1 MMGSIEA
8 PGKRC
13 NVAIVG
19 GGIGGLAL
27 AIGLLRRNV
36 RVQIY
41 EAASSF
47 EEIGLGL
54 SIAPAAH
61 RAMPLIDPY
70 IREAYD
76 KLVTTH
82 ADSPGYE
89 HLRDTW
95 FEIIWATED
104 RSGELLMDLKAPPSG
119 QTSVRRADF
128 QDALVNLVPDK
139 IRHFGKRLDSLNED
153 DDRVTMTFK
162 DGTTATAD
170 IVIGCDGIKSKV
182 KEYIIPET
190 FGEAQPQY
198 SGMYAYRSVLDMET
212 MIAAVGERRARVS
225 TLYLGKGIYGI
236 SYPIMRAEK
245 VNVGLYKLDSNDHW
259 DGDKWTVPVPRTKML
274 EDFAN
279 TGENIHTLMGYL
291 KDSEQWA
298 VFEHPPISTYT
309 RSRVAIVGDAA
320 HASTPHQ
327 GAGAG
332 QAIEDA
338 HVLAELLGDPRVT
351 ETAHFEAALKAYD
364 EVRRPRSQEVVA
376 SSKENAYVLCL
387 CKDGV
392 GDDEDKLKETFSNR
406 FRWLWDVDL
415 VGQAERGREIM
426 MQLIAE
432 GEKPDE
438 ASSGTSQSHL

>member
-1 MMGSIEA
+1 MDSTEV
-8 PGKRC
+8 PKRRC

-36 RVQIY
+36 QVQIY

-54 SIAPAAH
+54 SIGPAAH

-89 HLRDTW
+89 QLRDTW
-95 FEIIWATED
+95 FEIIWATGD
-104 RSGELLMDLKAPPSG
+104 RNGELLMDLKAPPSG
-119 QTSVRRADF
+119 QTSVRRSDF
-128 QDALVNLVPDK
+128 QDALVNLVPDEV
-139 IRHFGKRLDSLNED
+139 RHFGKRLDSLNEED
-153 DDRVTMTFK
+153 DTVTMSFK

-182 KEYIIPET
+182 KEYIIPGMHEK
-190 FGEAQPQY
+190 AQPQY
-198 SGMYAYRSVLDMET
+198 SGMYAYRAVLDMEN

-225 TLYLGKGIYGI
+225 TLYLGKGMYGI

-245 VNVGLYKLDSNDHW
+245 VNVGLFKLDPNDHW
-259 DGDKWTVPVPRTKML
+259 DGDKWTVPVPRTRMV
-274 EDFAN
+274 EDFAS

-291 KDSEQWA
+291 KGSEQWA
-298 VFEHPPISTYT
+298 VFEHPPIPTYT
-309 RSRVAIVGDAA
+309 RSRVAILGDAA

-338 HVLAELLGDPRVT
+338 HVLAELLGDPKVT
-351 ETAHFEAALKAYD
+351 ETAHYEAALKAYD

-392 GDDEDKLKETFSNR
+392 EDDGDKIKDTFSKK
-406 FRWLWDVDL
+406 FSWLWDVDL
-415 VGQAERGREIM
+415 VRQAERAREIM
-426 MQLIAE
+426 MKLIAE
-432 GEKPDE
+432 GTNSDE
-438 ASSGTSQSHL
+438 AFSGTPQSHL